1 MANLTLT
8 ELDDDLFHAISRRAA
23 QNQRPVEREA
33 EELIRLGLS
42 ARADR
47 ERLVMVADAIA
58 DMTPPGPQTDPVEL
72 LREER
77 SR

>member
-1 MANLTLT
+1 MATVTLT
-8 ELDDDLFHAISRRAA
+8 ELDDDLVQAISQRAA

-33 EELIRLGLS
+33 EELLKLGLS

>member
-1 MANLTLT
+1 MKITMDGI
-8 ELDDDLFHAISRRAA
+8 DDDLFQAVSERAA
-23 QNQRPVEREA
+23 RNNRSVENEIA
-33 EELIRLGLS
+33 ELLKLGLS

-58 DMTPPGPQTDPVEL
+58 GMTPPGPQTDPVEL